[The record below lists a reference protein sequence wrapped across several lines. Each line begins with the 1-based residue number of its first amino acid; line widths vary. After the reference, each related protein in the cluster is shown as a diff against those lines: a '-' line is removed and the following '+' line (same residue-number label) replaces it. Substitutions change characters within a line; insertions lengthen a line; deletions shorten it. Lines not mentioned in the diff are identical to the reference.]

1 MKKLQVLVLIFFI
14 IVAAIFSFT
23 RVKEYITSDFTP
35 PVITAEYDSLRV
47 SVDATEEDL
56 LAGITAY
63 DNLDGDVTDT
73 LVVASKSKFVSTG
86 TLRVNYAAFDR
97 NNNVATYSRSV
108 TFTDYHH
115 PRVRMT
121 QPLRF
126 VNGNSNYDYL
136 RSITV
141 DDCLDGNITQQV
153 KVTFGDTE
161 SVSNTA
167 SRQKVNL
174 QVTNS
179 AGDSSV
185 LELWASFEDYS
196 EYSQLT
202 PALSDYIIYVQPG
215 ERPNYR
221 SLLTGVWSAGNVR
234 SFSDSGFHAE
244 DDVRISDGGVNYST
258 PGVYSVSYQLSRETA
273 DGADRTALGT
283 ATLIVV
289 VEDKA

>member
-14 IVAAIFSFT
+14 VVAAIFSFT

-35 PVITAEYDSLRV
+35 PVISAEYDSLSV
-47 SVDATEEDL
+47 SVDASEADL

-73 LVVASKSKFVSTG
+73 LVVVSKSKFISPG

-108 TFTDYHH
+108 SFTDYHP
-115 PRVRMT
+115 PRFRMS

-136 RSITV
+136 RNISV
-141 DDCLDGNITQQV
+141 DDCLDGNISQQI

-167 SRQKVNL
+167 TRQKVNL

-185 LELWASFEDYS
+185 LELWASFEDFNDYA
-196 EYSQLT
+196 QLA
-202 PALSDYIIYVQPG
+202 PALSDYIIYTQPG
-215 ERPNYR
+215 SHPNYR
-221 SLLTGVWSAGNVR
+221 SLLTGVLTAGNVR
-234 SFSDSGFHAE
+234 SFADSGFSAE
-244 DDVRISDGGVNYST
+244 DDVRISDGGVNYNT
-258 PGVYSVSYQLSRETA
+258 PGVYTVSFQLSRGIM
-273 DGADRTALGT
+273 DGTERSPLGT
-283 ATLIVV
+283 TTLVVV
-289 VEDKA
+289 VEEKR